1 MELTGSLTDRFYLGL
16 SGGHTKSVAVAYDA
30 ASGALTNKVYGQ
42 AINIH
47 RLPRTEVIRRLD
59 NILFTLARELGL
71 QALTQLQTFAKKAVF
86 AFPGAGHP
94 YDIEVARHI
103 VEQQGWARGAFVVLD
118 DTWAG
123 LYEMT
128 LQERGIC
135 AFAGTGAS
143 VCVAQGQFGPGK
155 VLKFD
160 GWGPIIG
167 DFGSSFQL
175 AVDFFRMLRR
185 RLDNEASCLLLARI
199 VADFEELKGPEG
211 VQPWLDHMLHRRHED
226 WSAEFAKFA
235 QTITKAARDPGAPDA
250 DACELVRNCAAQMA
264 ETINIA
270 IQRASARSLPLVLQ
284 GGLFLNSSLYRDT
297 VRKTI
302 NNHCGDVRVGRE
314 GPVVGALF
322 YALSDMPEHV
332 AGLQARPVQVELPH

>member
-1 MELTGSLTDRFYLGL
+1 MELTDSLADRFYLGL

-30 ASGALTNKVYGQ
+30 ANGTLTKKVYGE

-47 RLPRTEVIRRLD
+47 RLLRHEVIRRLD
-59 NILFTLARELGL
+59 NILFKLAGELGL
-71 QALTQLQTFAKKAVF
+71 QALTPLQTFAKKAVF
-86 AFPGAGHP
+86 AFPGAGHS
-94 YDIEVARHI
+94 YDIQVAEHI
-103 VEQQGWARGAFVVLD
+103 LAEEGWAGDAFFVLD

-128 LQERGIC
+128 LQESGIC

-143 VCVAQGQFGPGK
+143 VCVAQGEFGHAK

-175 AVDFFRMLRR
+175 VVDFFRTLRR
-185 RLDNEASCLLLARI
+185 RLDNEAPFPLLERI
-199 VADFEELKGPEG
+199 VADFPEIRGTHG
-211 VQPWLDHMLHRRHED
+211 VQQWLDHMLRYRQED
-226 WSAEFAKFA
+226 WSAQFAKFA
-235 QTITKAARDPGAPDA
+235 QTITKAAGDPGAPDA

-270 IQRASARSLPLVLQ
+270 IQRASAGSMPLVLQ

-297 VRKTI
+297 VREKI
-302 NNHCGDVRVGRE
+302 KNHCGDVRVGRE
-314 GPVVGALF
+314 GPVLGALF

-332 AGLQARPVQVELPH
+332 ARLQGRPVQVESRH